1 MGRKGLFDLEKHFA
15 SYGAY
20 HSNPV
25 NILIHTVSVW
35 PIFFTAL
42 VLLYFTPTIC
52 QLFNFQPQCFLA
64 RHGLFL
70 NLGFFCAL
78 LYAVFYVCM
87 DIKAGSLAALL
98 CMVCW
103 VGASWLA
110 SYLGFSLAWKVVLA
124 AQLFCWTGQF
134 LGHGVFEKRA
144 PALLD
149 NLVQAF
155 LMAPFF
161 VLLEVLQTVFGYE
174 PYQGFHASVKLRID
188 AEIADW
194 KEKKQKMGP
203 YFL

>member
-15 SYGAY
+15 FYGAY

-25 NILIHTVSVW
+25 NILIHTVFVW
-35 PIFFTAL
+35 PIFFTSL
-42 VLLYFTPTIC
+42 VLFYFTPSIC
-52 QLFNFQPQCFLA
+52 ELLSFQPQCFLA

-70 NLGFFCAL
+70 NLSFFFAL

-87 DIKAGSLAALL
+87 DIKAGSLAGLL

-110 SYLGFSLAWKVVLA
+110 RHLGFSLAWKVVLA
-124 AQLFCWTGQF
+124 AQLVCWTGQF

-174 PYQGFHASVKLRID
+174 PYPGFHASVKR
-188 AEIADW
+188 E
-194 KEKKQKMGP
+194 
-203 YFL
+203 